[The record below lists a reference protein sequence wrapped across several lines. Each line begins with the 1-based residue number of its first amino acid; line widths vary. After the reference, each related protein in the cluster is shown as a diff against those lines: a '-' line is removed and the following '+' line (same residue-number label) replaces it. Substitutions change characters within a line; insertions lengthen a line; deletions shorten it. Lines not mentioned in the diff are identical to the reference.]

1 VAVFQHINGFTE
13 HACTK
18 LHDFSTDTLGLAL
31 SNTAPASETPNPTD
45 LTADCF
51 LSNVTVVDASNLG
64 VGDLDVPIASYGQV
78 NGVFEVKTESANMV
92 LTASGGSVGP
102 FRYVY
107 LYNKASDALIGFW
120 DYGASITMQ
129 DGESVEIDFD
139 ADTNRLFWFQKN

>member
-1 VAVFQHINGFTE
+1 
-13 HACTK
+13 
-18 LHDFSTDTLGLAL
+18 
-31 SNTAPASETPNPTD
+31 
-45 LTADCF
+45 
-51 LSNVTVVDASNLG
+51 
-64 VGDLDVPIASYGQV
+64 V